1 MTSQVTYTMVMNVNM
16 SWEALKLT
24 PDYEKV
30 AGHLIFTRL
39 FELEPQARQLFG
51 FGPNEDIKTNF
62 KFDIHATAI
71 VDMIDCAVAFLG
83 PDLDPLEEQLI
94 TLGKR
99 HVKYGVKPQY
109 LSVMGQS
116 VLFALQ
122 QILGSKFTLDDTR
135 DWTTVFQLM
144 SSKMALGMK
153 VL

>member
-1 MTSQVTYTMVMNVNM
+1 MIKKCYDS
-16 SWEALKLT
+16 
-24 PDYEKV
+24 
-30 AGHLIFTRL
+30 
-39 FELEPQARQLFG
+39 FELGISCTLKKYSAVQSWG
-51 FGPNEDIKTNF
+51 NEDIKTNL
-62 KFDIHATAI
+62 KFDIHAAAM

-109 LSVMGQS
+109 LLVMGQA

-153 VL
+153 A